1 MDKKLL
7 LIPGYLVG
15 CGGLALITYRTVLAF
30 SSSSKAIT
38 VQVNRFG
45 EQYLDLVALVLLWVV
60 CVVGLWSLTQLLKEP
75 NRRKEHTDAGLG
87 MAPHDGFPPFFVENQ
102 GTSSFVSLGVSS
114 TDVAGFV
121 SLGSPGPSS
130 AASVSVTVVQQN
142 LTEAV

>member
-1 MDKKLL
+1 MNKKLL

-38 VQVNRFG
+38 VQVNRYG
-45 EQYLDLVALVLLWVV
+45 EQYLDLVALVLLWAV

-75 NRRKEHTDAGLG
+75 NRGKEHPDTEPVV
-87 MAPHDGFPPFFVENQ
+87 APHVDSPPFFVENQ

-114 TDVAGFV
+114 ADAIGFV
-121 SLGSPGPSS
+121 SLGSSGPSS